1 VSDAVADR
9 ARSPLVPVAVFG
21 GAVLLVAFVAA
32 SSRVVDRPVSYFTRE
47 PADALHAP
55 AYVGALSNL
64 GALLWM
70 VGATASLLTW
80 LVVSRS
86 VRSPLLW
93 GGLLTALLLADDF
106 FLLHDDYLPSIGI
119 PQRGANA
126 AYFMLTVAYLV
137 VFRDWLRA
145 RSGWMLL
152 LAFGLLGL
160 SAALDSAFRNQD
172 ALEDGV
178 KLVGIV
184 TWATFFVLTSVAELR
199 RSLGERATAEPA

>member
-1 VSDAVADR
+1 VSDGLADR
-9 ARSPLVPVAVFG
+9 ARSPLVPVVVYG
-21 GAVLLVAFVAA
+21 GALLLVAAVAA
-32 SSRVVDRPVSYFTRE
+32 GSRVVDRPVSYFTRE

-64 GALLWM
+64 GALLWAI
-70 VGATASLLTW
+70 GATASLLTW
-80 LVVSRS
+80 LVLSRS
-86 VRSPLLW
+86 ARSPLLW

-106 FLLHDDYLPSIGI
+106 FQLHDDYYPSLGI

-126 AYFMLTVAYLV
+126 AYFLLTVVYLV

-160 SAALDSAFRNQD
+160 SAALDSAFRDQD
-172 ALEDGV
+172 AVEDAT
-178 KLVGIV
+178 KLLGIV
-184 TWATFFVLTSVAELR
+184 TWATFFVLTSLDELR
-199 RSLGERATAEPA
+199 RALGSAATAPSG